1 MSLRWIEGRCVTA
14 HCQLTVYQIHPL
26 ITQEHYESPR
36 RIANLAMI
44 SVLDGVKTAFS
55 VQAPPVAALRGLG
68 LDLINGAGPL
78 RNGIMRYA
86 MGL

>member
-1 MSLRWIEGRCVTA
+1 M
-14 HCQLTVYQIHPL
+14 
-26 ITQEHYESPR
+26 
-36 RIANLAMI
+36 M

-55 VQAPPVAALRGLG
+55 VQAPPGAALRGLG

-86 MGL
+86 MGM

>member
-1 MSLRWIEGRCVTA
+1 MCYRP

-26 ITQEHYESPR
+26 TQEHYESPR